1 MSATKFYLSKEEKAN
16 LLGRQKMLSYLA
28 MLIEEDTN
36 KVITDIRVR
45 LGIKEDQKVTL
56 DIELGIIQL
65 VEEPK
70 PAIHLDKK

>member
-56 DIELGIIQL
+56 DIEQGIIQL

-70 PAIHLDKK
+70 PAIQLDKK